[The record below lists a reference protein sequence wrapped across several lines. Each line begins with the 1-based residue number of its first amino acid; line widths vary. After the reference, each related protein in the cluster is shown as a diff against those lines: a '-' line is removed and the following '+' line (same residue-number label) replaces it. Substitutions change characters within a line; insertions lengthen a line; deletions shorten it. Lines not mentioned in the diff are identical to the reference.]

1 MVQAKMESIVDSY
14 IIDCKKAQGW
24 DKFREHCQKIYSN
37 SNIVSI
43 VTVYDYQ
50 LAQQFGFD
58 YPRVRVKTP
67 RTYPHYLRFRNEAE
81 YTAFALRWS

>member
-1 MVQAKMESIVDSY
+1 MDNYLINCNRAI
-14 IIDCKKAQGW
+14 GW
-24 DKFREHCQKIYSN
+24 EKFQDHCTKIYRD

-67 RTYPHYLRFRNEAE
+67 RTYPQYLRFRNEQE
-81 YTAFALRWS
+81 YLAFALRWS

>member
-1 MVQAKMESIVDSY
+1 MDNYLINCNRAV
-14 IIDCKKAQGW
+14 GW
-24 DKFREHCQKIYSN
+24 EKFQDHCTKIYRD

-67 RTYPHYLRFRNEAE
+67 RTYPQYLRFRNEAE
-81 YTAFALRWS
+81 YTAFALKWA